1 MDIASQMILFADVVE
16 HGSLSATA
24 RDLGQ
29 TPSAVSKQ
37 ISALEDRLGVR
48 LLNRSTRQL
57 SVTPEGHSFYQ
68 RCASISSQVRE
79 ARELVEAMGGQPQ
92 GILRIASTVAFAK
105 AQLLPLLPEFLDTY
119 PDLEVNLELTDRS
132 VDLINSDYD
141 LAIRFSAQIES
152 SSVIARKLAA
162 YKRVVCASPQYVARH
177 GVPSSLEDFSRHNCL
192 RVSTVSNWNDWQFLL
207 EGKEVTLTAQGNF
220 EANSADAVYYATKAG
235 LGISHLSTYMVAG
248 DLEDGSLLQLFPEH
262 RDEAAGIYAVYAS
275 KHHLAPKIRVFIDHF
290 SSKFADLMQCDSV

>member
-79 ARELVEAMGGQPQ
+79 ARELVEALSGQPQ
-92 GILRIASTVAFAK
+92 GTLRIASTVAFAK
-105 AQLLPLLPEFLDTY
+105 AQLLPLLPEFLDAY

-132 VDLINSDYD
+132 IDLINSDYD
-141 LAIRFSAQIES
+141 VAIRFSAQIES
-152 SSVIARKLAA
+152 SSVIARKLTA
-162 YKRVVCASPQYVARH
+162 YKRVVCASPRYVARK

-192 RVSTVSNWNDWQFLL
+192 RVSTVNNWNDWQFLM

-248 DLEDGSLLQLFPEH
+248 DLKDGSLLQLFPEH
-262 RDEAAGIYAVYAS
+262 NGEAAGIYAVYAS

-290 SSKFADLMQCDSV
+290 SRKFADLMR

>member
-57 SVTPEGHSFYQ
+57 SVTPEGHCFYQ

-92 GILRIASTVAFAK
+92 GTLRIASTVAFAK
-105 AQLLPLLPEFLDTY
+105 AQLLPLLPEFLEAY
-119 PDLEVNLELTDRS
+119 PDLTVNLELTDRS
-132 VDLINSDYD
+132 IDLINSDYD
-141 LAIRFSAQIES
+141 VAIRFSAQIES
-152 SSVIARKLAA
+152 SSVIARKLTA
-162 YKRVVCASPQYVARH
+162 YKRVVCASPEYVAH
-177 GVPSSLEDFSRHNCL
+177 NGVPASLEDFSNHNCL
-192 RVSTVSNWNDWQFLL
+192 RVSTVNNWNDWEFLMD
-207 EGKEVTLTAQGNF
+207 GKDVVLTAQGNF

-235 LGISHLSTYMVAG
+235 LGISHLSTYMVAS
-248 DLEDGSLLQLFPEH
+248 DLRAGSLLQLFPEH
-262 RDEAAGIYAVYAS
+262 NGEASGIYAVYAS

-290 SSKFADLMQCDSV
+290 SGKFADI

>member
-1 MDIASQMILFADVVE
+1 MDIASQMILFADVVD

-57 SVTPEGHSFYQ
+57 SLTQEGHSFYQ

-92 GILRIASTVAFAK
+92 GTLRIASTVAFAK
-105 AQLLPLLPEFLDTY
+105 AQLLPLLPEFLDAY
-119 PDLEVNLELTDRS
+119 PDLTVNLELTDRS
-132 VDLINSDYD
+132 IDLINSDYD
-141 LAIRFSAQIES
+141 VAIRFSAQIES

-162 YKRVVCASPQYVARH
+162 YKRVVCASPEYVARN
-177 GVPSSLEDFSRHNCL
+177 GVPASLEDFSNHNCL
-192 RVSTVSNWNDWQFLL
+192 RVSTVNNWNDWEFLMD
-207 EGKEVTLTAQGNF
+207 GKDMVLTAQGNF

-248 DLEDGSLLQLFPEH
+248 DLRAGSLLQLFPEH
-262 RDEAAGIYAVYAS
+262 KGEASGIYAVYAS
-275 KHHLAPKIRVFIDHF
+275 KHHLAPKIRVFIDYF
-290 SSKFADLMQCDSV
+290 SGKFADI

>member
-92 GILRIASTVAFAK
+92 GTLRIASTVAFAK
-105 AQLLPLLPEFLDTY
+105 AQLLPLLPEFLDAH
-119 PDLEVNLELTDRS
+119 PDLKVNLELTDRS
-132 VDLINSDYD
+132 IDLINSDYD
-141 LAIRFSAQIES
+141 VAIRFSAQIES
-152 SSVIARKLAA
+152 SSVIARKLTA
-162 YKRVVCASPQYVARH
+162 YKRVVCASPEYVTRN
-177 GVPSSLEDFSRHNCL
+177 GEPLSLEDFSHHNCL
-192 RVSTVSNWNDWQFLL
+192 RVSTVNNWNDWRFLMD
-207 EGKEVTLTAQGNF
+207 GRDVTLTAQGNF

-235 LGISHLSTYMVAG
+235 LGISHLSTYMVAS
-248 DLEDGSLLQLFPEH
+248 DLREGSLLQLFPEH
-262 RDEAAGIYAVYAS
+262 NGEASDIYAVYAS

-290 SSKFADLMQCDSV
+290 SGKFADLIQ

>member
-1 MDIASQMILFADVVE
+1 MDIASQMILFADVVD

-57 SVTPEGHSFYQ
+57 SLTQEGHSFYQ

-92 GILRIASTVAFAK
+92 GTLRIASTVAFAK
-105 AQLLPLLPEFLDTY
+105 AQLLPLLPEFLDAY
-119 PDLEVNLELTDRS
+119 PDLTVNLELTDRS
-132 VDLINSDYD
+132 IDLINSDYD
-141 LAIRFSAQIES
+141 VAIRFSAQIES

-162 YKRVVCASPQYVARH
+162 YKRVVCASPEYVARN
-177 GVPSSLEDFSRHNCL
+177 GVPASLEDFSNHNCL
-192 RVSTVSNWNDWQFLL
+192 RVSTVNNWNDWEFLMN
-207 EGKEVTLTAQGNF
+207 GKDMVLTAQGNF

-248 DLEDGSLLQLFPEH
+248 DLRAGSLLQLFPEH
-262 RDEAAGIYAVYAS
+262 KGEASGIYAVYAS
-275 KHHLAPKIRVFIDHF
+275 KHHLAPKIRVFIDYF
-290 SSKFADLMQCDSV
+290 SGKFADI